1 MGPLGIVLRFPV
13 EYMANGMAFWV
24 IRGLIVS
31 AGAGGGTDVLIP
43 IPRAP
48 RIPPSLEKMWLMSNP
63 GVFIGT
69 PLKSRHEI

>member
-1 MGPLGIVLRFPV
+1 MRFPV

-24 IRGLIVS
+24 PRGLMASV
-31 AGAGGGTDVLIP
+31 GAGGSAGVSIL

-63 GVFIGT
+63 GVFVGM